1 MEIAFPFL
9 INREG
14 LIASTGYDQHIYE
27 MIEQLIFTAQGER
40 VNRPNFGCGLDRL
53 VFGAVGNEVVTAT
66 QSLVQSELQQWL
78 GDLIRVESVTVD
90 MEESTLKVTI
100 RYVVIRSGDRRVDEF
115 RM

>member
-9 INREG
+9 INRQG
-14 LIASTGYDQHIYE
+14 LIASTDYDRHIYE

-40 VNRPNFGCGLDRL
+40 VNRPHFGCGLDRL
-53 VFGAVGNEVVTAT
+53 VFGAVGNEVITAT

-78 GDLIRVESVTVD
+78 GDLIRVEMVTVE

-100 RYVVIRSGDRRVDEF
+100 RYMVIATGNSRVDEF